1 MASSALLLV
10 LCFSAAMALDVPSD
24 GVGKKVFDSLPG
36 EIQTFLK
43 NLSVEDGKL
52 LQSLSGE
59 LKGKSLDDVIAA
71 VKPKSEELANKLKE
85 MANGLATK
93 IGALPEDGQKFMAN
107 LLSSVE
113 GVTDP
118 QALSEAVKKVAAS
131 AKNLPKDVQDKIT
144 KDFPSLKELLN

>member
-1 MASSALLLV
+1 MTAFIVAGDDDCGS
-10 LCFSAAMALDVPSD
+10 M
-24 GVGKKVFDSLPG
+24 VFDSLPG
-36 EIQTFLK
+36 EIQNFLK